1 MYPDTVP
8 ADCRVARWSLHREI
22 VVDCGPPGCKVR
34 RLEMLNRKSRL
45 DATTQQSPE
54 AITSKLKTFVGWS
67 VMSLA
72 FLTLAKAQTVDD
84 IINKNI
90 EAVGGKEVLSKITSA
105 MFQGTVNA
113 MGNDYPVT
121 VIIVNGKGYK
131 SITSI
136 NGSDMIECITDT
148 GGWRLNPLVGQTSAQ
163 AIPADQLN
171 PMKAVLYI
179 GGPLVDYKDKGY
191 SAELAGRED
200 VAGQSNYKVHLFDNE
215 GTDVVYY
222 INPQT
227 YLVSKAVAKAKVSGQ
242 DATSS
247 DFEGGMT
254 VSGPLQLPD
263 DAPPQPQQFPLRSG
277 RRPA

>member
-1 MYPDTVP
+1 M
-8 ADCRVARWSLHREI
+8 
-22 VVDCGPPGCKVR
+22 
-34 RLEMLNRKSRL
+34 RKL
-45 DATTQQSPE
+45 Q
-54 AITSKLKTFVGWS
+54 TFIGWS

-105 MFQGTVNA
+105 MFQGSVNA
-113 MGNDYPVT
+113 MGMDYPVT

-136 NGSDMIECITDT
+136 NGSAIIQCITDT
-148 GGWRLNPLVGQTSAQ
+148 GGWMLNPMMGQTSAQ
-163 AIPADQLN
+163 AIPADQLK
-171 PMKAVLYI
+171 PMKELLYI

-191 SAELAGRED
+191 SEELAGRED

-242 DATSS
+242 DATSPSAFS
-247 DFEGGMT
+247 DYKKTDIGYTMAYTVATSSMGYDLTITYTLVEFNKDVDPKTFEMP
-254 VSGPLQLPD
+254 S
-263 DAPPQPQQFPLRSG
+263 SN
-277 RRPA
+277 